1 MQSFGSIHRKMTEN
15 ADNCLEI
22 LQRCIEYYTL
32 ELILLLKETNQSVE
46 KWLRE
51 GVKKKKMEI
60 SIRGGVRNFFFDF
73 PSLIPIM
80 GENAIRTRN
89 EVFFCSTFPS
99 L

>member
-1 MQSFGSIHRKMTEN
+1 MQSFGSIHREMTEIY

-32 ELILLLKETNQSVE
+32 EMILLLKETNQSVE

-51 GVKKKKMEI
+51 GVKKKKKKMEI
-60 SIRGGVRNFFFDF
+60 SIRGGPDFFLDF

-80 GENAIRTRN
+80 GENAIRT
-89 EVFFCSTFPS
+89 
-99 L
+99 